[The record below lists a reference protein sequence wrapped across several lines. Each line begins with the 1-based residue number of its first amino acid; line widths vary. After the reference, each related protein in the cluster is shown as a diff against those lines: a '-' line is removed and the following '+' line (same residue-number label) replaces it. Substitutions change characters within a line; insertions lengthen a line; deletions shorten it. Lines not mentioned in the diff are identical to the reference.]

1 MKKILFVNFHPV
13 DSQVVRFAAKALEKK
28 GNRIKFLF
36 SEKEG
41 IISEIL
47 TRDGF
52 DITQIGEIKP
62 GLLKRLLSSIL
73 LELNLAY
80 QVHKFKPNLI
90 FSASSIY
97 TGLVSKLFRIPLICW
112 ADTETA
118 IVNLKTSLPFISSL
132 LVPESFYEKIDSDK
146 KEIRYNGY
154 KELAY
159 LHPNWFKKDSSL
171 LDKLNLQKVDKIILM
186 RFSALRSMHDI
197 GLKSVG
203 DNKSVLLSYVKQ
215 LEKYARVFISMTEN
229 DLGEEFIKY
238 RLDIHP
244 SDYIQLLA
252 HCSLYIGEGTTTA
265 SEAGVL
271 GVPWIALR
279 PHALGYLNDQENNYD
294 LGFRTDDINEA
305 FITALKWIQQDDLLK
320 KWKKKKDRL
329 FNDKI
334 DVSAFLIW
342 FIENYPQ
349 SHKIMKENPEYQ
361 ERFK

>member
-13 DSQVVRFAAKALEKK
+13 DSQVVRFVANGLINK
-28 GNRIKFLF
+28 GNKIKFLF

-41 IISEIL
+41 IISEIIK
-47 TRDGF
+47 RDGF
-52 DITQIGEIKP
+52 DVTRIGEIKP
-62 GLLKRLLSSIL
+62 GLIRRLLSSIL
-73 LELNLAY
+73 LEINLVY
-80 QVHKFKPNLI
+80 QVCKFKPNLI
-90 FSASSIY
+90 FSPSSIY

-146 KEIRYNGY
+146 KEIIFNAY

-159 LHPNWFKKDSSL
+159 LHPNWFKKDSSV
-171 LDKLNLQKVDKIILM
+171 LDKLNLQIGDKIILM
-186 RFSALRSMHDI
+186 RFSAFKAMHDI

-203 DNKSVLLSYVKQ
+203 DNKKVLLSYIKQ

-229 DLGEEFIKY
+229 DLGKEFRKY
-238 RLDIHP
+238 KLDIHP
-244 SDYIQLLA
+244 SDYTHLLA

-279 PHALGYLNDQENNYD
+279 PQPLGYLNDQENNYG
-294 LGFRTDDINEA
+294 LGFRTDDIDYA
-305 FITALKWIQQDDLLK
+305 FKTALDWIQEDDLLE
-320 KWKKKKDRL
+320 KWKEKRDRL
-329 FNDKI
+329 LNDKI

-349 SHKIMKENPEYQ
+349 SHKVMKENPEYQ
-361 ERFK
+361 ERFR